1 MTTYQ
6 IVISGEYGT
15 YDITSRTMSATWNRS
30 LGDSASTLDI
40 VCKNLTQNHV
50 MGTVTLTVNGTVCF
64 TGTVKSQSED
74 STGIL
79 KTSSLKCVDRT
90 DVLQRLMIAETFTN
104 QKPKQI
110 LQTLRNKYATWL
122 DVSGVRDVGGV
133 LDSLT
138 FNYETFSS
146 AIEKLAEITGAYW
159 YIDASNKLRFFL
171 DNQGISAYEF
181 GPDRIL
187 EGSFG
192 IDTTALD
199 LVNRIWVI
207 GARQSSPTA
216 IEQTFFGDNSNEYFL
231 LAYEPNYP
239 KVYENGVLKTI
250 ELEDGEVSTKDF
262 SYNKK
267 FKVLRRNG
275 GPLSAGSNIKIVYN
289 PTVQVI
295 DYFEDTDSVA
305 RYGLYEKA
313 IRDQKITDKMAA
325 RSRGRAELKKKKR
338 LINRASWSTRTWQ
351 VNPGELAKVT
361 LGPFA
366 LDRYFRIESVDV
378 DFSPEDVVASISA
391 EEVEQ

>member
-1 MTTYQ
+1 
-6 IVISGEYGT
+6 
-15 YDITSRTMSATWNRS
+15 
-30 LGDSASTLDI
+30 
-40 VCKNLTQNHV
+40 
-50 MGTVTLTVNGTVCF
+50 
-64 TGTVKSQSED
+64 
-74 STGIL
+74 
-79 KTSSLKCVDRT
+79 
-90 DVLQRLMIAETFTN
+90 MIAETFTN

-325 RSRGRAELKKKKR
+325 RSRGRAELKKRKR